1 MVALPVVTWE
11 SIVAK
16 RIVSNEL
23 NRERR
28 LQVALL
34 SSQVRSDSVKL
45 AMKDRDITDERKLK
59 AQAYAERD
67 ACLKVNGELTAKL
80 KRRTPW
86 ATTLK
91 VIVGAGVL
99 YGIGSGINAVLPNTI
114 GFLP

>member
-23 NRERR
+23 SRERR
-28 LQVALL
+28 LQITLL

-45 AMKDRDITDERKLK
+45 GMKDRDIANERTLK
-59 AQAYAERD
+59 AQAHADRD
-67 ACLKVNGELTAKL
+67 ACLTTNGELTAKL

-86 ATTLK
+86 AVAAKIQVVAL
-91 VIVGAGVL
+91 VAAGAF
-99 YGIGSGINAVLPNTI
+99 IGYQQLRP
-114 GFLP
+114 